1 MSPAQTCQGPTEV
14 AALLVANE
22 SKKQPMIYAAVNQVV
37 VELNQYIKR
46 IYDRSEE
53 MVVLSNILEQDGT
66 IASHIDNKVVVFL
79 TNIEKEAAASSL
91 PRAQVVGSPRSVVVH
106 DPLHLNL
113 YLMFAAHFSGSN
125 YPEALKFISATMRF
139 FQMNPV
145 FDHQNTPDLD
155 QRIQRL
161 ALDVENLDIQEL
173 SNLWGILSTRYLPSI
188 MYKMR
193 LVTIDA
199 DAVRREDHNI
209 VKTRPFIRS

>member
-1 MSPAQTCQGPTEV
+1 
-14 AALLVANE
+14 
-22 SKKQPMIYAAVNQVV
+22 MIYTAANQIV
-37 VELNQYIKR
+37 VELNQYLKR
-46 IYDRSEE
+46 AYNRSEE

-66 IASHIDNKVVVFL
+66 LASHIDNKVVVFL
-79 TNIEKEAAASSL
+79 TNIEKEATASSM
-91 PRAQVVGSPRSVVVH
+91 PRARVVGSPRSVVVH
-106 DPLHLNL
+106 NPLHLNL
-113 YLMFAAHFSGSN
+113 YLMFAAYFSGSN
-125 YPEALKFISATMRF
+125 YPEALKYISATMRF

-155 QRIQRL
+155 QRIEKL

-199 DAVRREDHNI
+199 DAVRREDQNIIEDHII
-209 VKTRPFIRS
+209 VKPRNATGA